1 MRTSVRMNISVS
13 VTLKNKMDLFERE
26 EETNWSRVAQKAFEK
41 YIRKHGKQEKKE
53 YTFDLPVYEKL
64 EDIPRAMI
72 EDILR
77 EHGYTLIDR
86 KES

>member
-26 EETNWSRVAQKAFEK
+26 NEVNWSRVCRKAFER
-41 YIRKHGKQEKKE
+41 YMRNHENAEKKE

-64 EDIPRAMI
+64 EDIPRDMI
-72 EDILR
+72 EDILK
-77 EHGYTLIDR
+77 EHGYTLVDR
-86 KES
+86 KGS